1 MSYSHAVVV
10 GVPNSL
16 KFANKKSALDT
27 DALRKQS
34 EGLIETLREAG
45 NLLDL
50 RFLRYFPE
58 NSVCLGVVVSEY
70 CPENDSSVSSLLVGD
85 AAVSVHGTTLLCRPK
100 KPGISHSEASSG
112 HRRSVPHAATTLF
125 SFDESYQNA
134 VELSRNVLR
143 LSMGRLWFLKEETY
157 SSREKRSSLV
167 SVSMGQISKEL
178 KLSPKYFVIMPLYLF
193 ICQTRLKA

>member
-45 NLLDL
+45 
-50 RFLRYFPE
+50 
-58 NSVCLGVVVSEY
+58 VVVSEY

-100 KPGISHSEASSG
+100 KPGISHIL
-112 HRRSVPHAATTLF
+112 HLPTTPF
-125 SFDESYQNA
+125 SCDESFRNA
-134 VELSRNVLR
+134 AALSRNVQKL
-143 LSMGRLWFLKEETY
+143 LMGSLWFLREETY
-157 SSREKRSSLV
+157 SLRAKRSSLV
-167 SVSMGQISKEL
+167 CANMERISKEL
-178 KLSPKYFVIMPLYLF
+178 KLSLEYFVIMLLCLY